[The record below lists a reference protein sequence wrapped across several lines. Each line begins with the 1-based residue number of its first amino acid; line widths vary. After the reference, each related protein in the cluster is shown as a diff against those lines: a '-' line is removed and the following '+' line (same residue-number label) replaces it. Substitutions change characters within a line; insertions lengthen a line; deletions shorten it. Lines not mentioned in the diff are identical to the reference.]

1 MIKVYRY
8 LAYFL
13 FPFLVVLI
21 YFRSIVNKEDKK
33 RFKEKIFSSHFR
45 GHKNNNKKLVWFHVA
60 SIGEF
65 LSILSLIKK
74 MNNRDQNI
82 DFLICSIICLRSP
95 FWDSLAF
102 YKMFWGV
109 LRFSDILWDV
119 LWFDLWDYLWF
130 CKMFTVFLWFALI
143 CFEVLSES
151 LFDILWLSEILLD
164 VLWLSMICVDCL
176 SEVLDDCIWLSK
188 MF

>member
-82 DFLICSIICLRSP
+82 DFLITSLTLSSSNLIKKKLGHCDNINHRFFPL
-95 FWDSLAF
+95 DLESLAEKF
-102 YKMFWGV
+102 LISWKP
-109 LRFSDILWDV
+109 
-119 LWFDLWDYLWF
+119 DL
-130 CKMFTVFLWFALI
+130 V
-143 CFEVLSES
+143 CFV
-151 LFDILWLSEILLD
+151 DSEI
-164 VLWLSMICVDCL
+164 WPN
-176 SEVLDDCIWLSK
+176 
-188 MF
+188 FFF